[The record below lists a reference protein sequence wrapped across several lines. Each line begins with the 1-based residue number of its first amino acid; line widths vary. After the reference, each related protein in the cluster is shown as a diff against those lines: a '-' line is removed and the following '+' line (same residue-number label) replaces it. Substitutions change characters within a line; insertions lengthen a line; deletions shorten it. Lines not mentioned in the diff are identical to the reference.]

1 MKGRILRFM
10 AVVAALIA
18 ASAVSEAQNRIVVS
32 KSDFRLYVLDSRDS
46 VVYMTDVCL
55 GMNLSLIHI

>member
-18 ASAVSEAQNRIVVS
+18 ASAVSEAQNRVVVS
-32 KSDFRLYVLDSRDS
+32 KSDFRLYVLDRRDS
-46 VVYMTDVCL
+46 VV
-55 GMNLSLIHI
+55 